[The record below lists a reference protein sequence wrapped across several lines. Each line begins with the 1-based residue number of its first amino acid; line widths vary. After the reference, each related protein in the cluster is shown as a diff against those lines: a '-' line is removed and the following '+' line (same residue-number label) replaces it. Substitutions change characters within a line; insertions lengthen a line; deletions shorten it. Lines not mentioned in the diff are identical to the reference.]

1 MTQEL
6 MNNIRQEARNR
17 AIEQAKFIQ
26 KRYTANFYSSI
37 FIAYTRS
44 LELFDMC
51 EEAGL
56 IRHNVKRQWVRYEA
70 EYLSRAY
77 SLKAGAMPS
86 FLVMLNDFGTK
97 INELVDSDFKMLH
110 YACKNVLDKKHK
122 ENSNI
127 LGFAEAVSILW
138 LIAVMNIER
147 VFNEEKKKT
156 GFDLQKIDAFYYT
169 DISDTKK
176 AYDRFVDALSRE
188 KEHIHFDRDNRVVAC
203 VENMARKIYDDKII
217 SEADRTAYQFN
228 REYLAESFGEEL
240 IKKSDEIVNK
250 QNKPKDNESKI

>member
-56 IRHNVKRQWVRYEA
+56 IRHNVKRQWVRYEG
-70 EYLSRAY
+70 EYLHRAY

-97 INELVDSDFKMLH
+97 
-110 YACKNVLDKKHK
+110 
-122 ENSNI
+122 
-127 LGFAEAVSILW
+127 
-138 LIAVMNIER
+138 MN
-147 VFNEEKKKT
+147 
-156 GFDLQKIDAFYYT
+156 
-169 DISDTKK
+169 
-176 AYDRFVDALSRE
+176 
-188 KEHIHFDRDNRVVAC
+188 
-203 VENMARKIYDDKII
+203 
-217 SEADRTAYQFN
+217 
-228 REYLAESFGEEL
+228 
-240 IKKSDEIVNK
+240 
-250 QNKPKDNESKI
+250 